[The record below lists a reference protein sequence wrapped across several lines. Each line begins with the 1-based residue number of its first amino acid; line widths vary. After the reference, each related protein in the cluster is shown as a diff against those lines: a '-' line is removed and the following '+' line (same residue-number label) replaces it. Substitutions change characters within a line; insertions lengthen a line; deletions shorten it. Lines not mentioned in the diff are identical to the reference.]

1 MMTNTNVINI
11 PIQAPAQKYS
21 ITLSVGDIGLLWSIV
36 GAVVFIAGIAAAAI
50 RFRTWLDG
58 RIGEQLRGGDVVGRL
73 ALLVKPDMIFDMRA
87 SVLADR
93 GAASLIKPD
102 GIHVTMGA
110 PFPNTKLPVEIRI
123 ECVRHLA
130 VPPLLT
136 ALNADAVT
144 ITTKRGSNFDW
155 LYMIHYA
162 MAGDCDADYTHR
174 YRLEVF

>member
-1 MMTNTNVINI
+1 MTNAIVTVAIQTNASVTHSIQFQIPDISPIWTVIL
-11 PIQAPAQKYS
+11 ALFAVAAFA
-21 ITLSVGDIGLLWSIV
+21 SVILGMWRALDSH
-36 GAVVFIAGIAAAAI
+36 IAKA
-50 RFRTWLDG
+50 L
-58 RIGEQLRGGDVVGRL
+58 EKKDVVDRL
-73 ALLVKPDMIFDMRA
+73 ALLVKPDMIFDARA

-93 GAASLIKPD
+93 GAASFIKPG
-102 GIHVTMGA
+102 GIHITMGA

-144 ITTKRGSNFDW
+144 ITTKRGTNFDW

-162 MAGDCDADYTHR
+162 MAGDCDAEYMHR